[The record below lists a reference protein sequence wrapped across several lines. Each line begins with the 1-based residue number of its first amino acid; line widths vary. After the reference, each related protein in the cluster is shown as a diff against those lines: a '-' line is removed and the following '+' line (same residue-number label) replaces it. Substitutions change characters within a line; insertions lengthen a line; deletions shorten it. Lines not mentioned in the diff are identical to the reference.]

1 MGDYCGVVRWL
12 VMLIERVKLSLV
24 PGLEIEFTDRD
35 RGIRQVYEL
44 AKRGIRAPVVVY
56 GPEGCGKTSWLK

>member
-1 MGDYCGVVRWL
+1 
-12 VMLIERVKLSLV
+12 MLIERVKLSLV

-44 AKRGIRAPVVVY
+44 AERGTRAPVVVY